1 MAKAMFVA
9 PPPLDER
16 AGSAAI
22 VAMHLEK
29 HYRRGGVSV
38 RALDGVDLAVSD
50 GAFVSVM
57 GASGSGKRTLLHL
70 LGGLERPTAGSVRIG
85 DTDLYALSEDDA
97 ARFRRR
103 TIGFVFQFFNLI
115 PSLTAA
121 ENVALP
127 LLLEGRRFGAV
138 RDRVEPLLEL
148 FGLAARARHAPS
160 ELSGGEMQRIALAR
174 ALIVD
179 PRVLLADEPT
189 GNLDTR
195 TGAEI
200 LDLLRRICDE
210 RGVTVVLVTHDLR
223 AASYADRVVILRD
236 GRVESDSPA
245 QRLAKRE

>member
-1 MAKAMFVA
+1 MSKALAAA
-9 PPPLDER
+9 PPIAPR

-22 VAMHLEK
+22 VATHLEK
-29 HYRRGGVSV
+29 HYRRGDVHV
-38 RALDGVDLAVSD
+38 RALDGVDLAVAD
-50 GAFVSVM
+50 GEFVSVM
-57 GASGSGKRTLLHL
+57 GPSGSGKSTLLHL

-85 DTDLYALSEDDA
+85 DVDPHALPEDAA

-115 PSLTAA
+115 PTLTAA

-138 RDRVEPLLEL
+138 RDRVEPLLAL
-148 FGLAARARHAPS
+148 FGLEARARHAPA
-160 ELSGGEMQRIALAR
+160 ELSGGEMQRIAVAR

-189 GNLDTR
+189 GNLDSR

-200 LDLLRRICDE
+200 LALLRRVCDE

-223 AASYADRVVILRD
+223 AASCADRVVILRD

-245 QRLAKRE
+245 QRLAKRD